1 MPTRRIRAM
10 VVCTWVALLAAA
22 VGGCAVW
29 TDRDSE
35 SSGTNPLPQLREN
48 RRSLILKVEF
58 IPIEVDTS
66 TPDEIQSLWQWVDE
80 SPIDNVKRRQL
91 VSNGIRVGRLLR
103 EDRFRSRLE
112 SISVDKNVLDDFLTQ
127 ADIASEVS
135 HGSRRIP
142 MRMGRRYELPV
153 RQPIDGN
160 HVSLVR
166 LNDELT
172 GRTLTDPQFLFA
184 VTPTSGSM
192 SQQVSLRLRP
202 EIQHGSMRQRWVSSD
217 TALRIDTRRETWSL
231 KELDVNLAGVEN
243 DTFVIGSVAPAVGI
257 GKQMLGG
264 KSNDQTQQQV
274 IMLIKLA
281 QVPTPADRL

>member
-1 MPTRRIRAM
+1 
-10 VVCTWVALLAAA
+10 
-22 VGGCAVW
+22 
-29 TDRDSE
+29 
-35 SSGTNPLPQLREN
+35 
-48 RRSLILKVEF
+48 
-58 IPIEVDTS
+58 
-66 TPDEIQSLWQWVDE
+66 
-80 SPIDNVKRRQL
+80 
-91 VSNGIRVGRLLR
+91 
-103 EDRFRSRLE
+103 
-112 SISVDKNVLDDFLTQ
+112 
-127 ADIASEVS
+127 
-135 HGSRRIP
+135 
-142 MRMGRRYELPV
+142 
-153 RQPIDGN
+153 
-160 HVSLVR
+160 
-166 LNDELT
+166 
-172 GRTLTDPQFLFA
+172 
-184 VTPTSGSM
+184 M